1 MSAQLKAM
9 QSSIQVDLTKLR
21 RHTAQTDEG
30 GFSLRSVIDNPFE
43 GDSWDE
49 DDQDLAVI
57 SDWAFRRRNRR

>member
-9 QSSIQVDLTKLR
+9 QSGIQIDLSKLR
-21 RHTAQTDEG
+21 RRTAQTDEG

-43 GDSWDE
+43 GDDWDE
-49 DDQDLAVI
+49 DDNELAVI